1 MAKIIFCS
9 GQTGNWGFVQSIKEQ
24 QIPEFEYWFLHDNHI
39 EATDNKGWNY
49 INIKHMYPNLSNYK
63 KHRLLKMIQR
73 ILFDNFDITSCICVC
88 LTYHSFNK
96 IISTGFFPL
105 SDTGIS

>member
-49 INIKHMYPNLSNYK
+49 INIK
-63 KHRLLKMIQR
+63 Q
-73 ILFDNFDITSCICVC
+73 T
-88 LTYHSFNK
+88 
-96 IISTGFFPL
+96 
-105 SDTGIS
+105 